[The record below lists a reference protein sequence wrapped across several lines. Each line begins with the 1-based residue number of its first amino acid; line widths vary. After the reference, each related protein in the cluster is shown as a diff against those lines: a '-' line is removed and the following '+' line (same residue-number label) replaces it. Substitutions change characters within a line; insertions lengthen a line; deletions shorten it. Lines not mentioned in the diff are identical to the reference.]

1 MKTRHAVALATIA
14 GFGFGVLMAQ
24 SLRAQST
31 AHAYVITLFDE
42 GSMISTGYP
51 SLAPATFQ
59 PFGGRYIIHSGR
71 TITFD
76 GKPPTQMVVI
86 AFDSMDKALAWHASG
101 AFKEM
106 YDIHKTANVRAFA
119 VEGVER

>member
-1 MKTRHAVALATIA
+1 MKTRYAVTFATMA
-14 GFGFGVLMAQ
+14 GFGFGVLTARG
-24 SLRAQST
+24 LHAQST
-31 AHAYVITLFDE
+31 PHAYVITLFDA
-42 GSMISTGYP
+42 GQMVSSNYP

-76 GKPPTQMVVI
+76 GEPPKQMVVV
-86 AFDSMDKALAWHASG
+86 AFDSMEKALAWRTSD

-106 YDIHKTANVRAFA
+106 YDIHNMANVRAFA